1 MSFFSFF
8 MFKFFVCFFYFF
20 YVCKFHFVLSFFC
33 KSFLLFL
40 FCCAGVYVVGI
51 LNYHFI
57 SKVYLVNYL
66 SFSSFFPFF
75 FAISNVDETILN
87 FFCSEGF
94 ANIIFEILK
103 NKLHALS
110 TFPTQAFSSFFF
122 TFNTPSQIT
131 NMCLMTCGP
140 LWV

>member
-1 MSFFSFF
+1 
-8 MFKFFVCFFYFF
+8 
-20 YVCKFHFVLSFFC
+20 
-33 KSFLLFL
+33 
-40 FCCAGVYVVGI
+40 
-51 LNYHFI
+51 
-57 SKVYLVNYL
+57 
-66 SFSSFFPFF
+66 
-75 FAISNVDETILN
+75 LN

>member
-40 FCCAGVYVVGI
+40 FCCACVYVVGI

-66 SFSSFFPFF
+66 SFSSFFPLF
-75 FAISNVDETILN
+75 FAMSNGDETTLN
-87 FFCSEGF
+87 FFCNEGF
-94 ANIIFEILK
+94 TNICLK
-103 NKLHALS
+103 YWKKKHALN
-110 TFPTQAFSSFFF
+110 TFPTHAFSSFFF
-122 TFNTPSQIT
+122 TFGTPSHIT

-140 LWV
+140 LSI